1 VLFFFFYIV
10 ACATPLCYL
19 LLLLFSYIIQQ
30 SWGPEEVNC
39 FVFFTVK
46 NPPHHRRL
54 FLLGSIYPHTQC
66 LFLNI
71 SNTRENNNNN
81 YYYYTHSSYKSL
93 TSIFPL
99 FFLTQKN
106 RNSTFGLAPYKVKTT
121 AAFADWKLSCIWRR
135 SIDTLIEFSY

>member
-66 LFLNI
+66 LFFK
-71 SNTRENNNNN
+71 
-81 YYYYTHSSYKSL
+81 YFKH
-93 TSIFPL
+93 
-99 FFLTQKN
+99 
-106 RNSTFGLAPYKVKTT
+106 
-121 AAFADWKLSCIWRR
+121 
-135 SIDTLIEFSY
+135 